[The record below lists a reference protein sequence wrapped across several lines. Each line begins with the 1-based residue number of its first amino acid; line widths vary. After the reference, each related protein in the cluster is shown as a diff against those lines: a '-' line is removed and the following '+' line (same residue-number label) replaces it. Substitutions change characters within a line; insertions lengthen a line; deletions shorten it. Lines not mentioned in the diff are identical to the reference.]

1 MARASVARLA
11 LLALLWGSSFL
22 WIKIAVDG
30 LSPVQLTLARL
41 ALGALVLLAIIRAR
55 GLHLPNSRVTWRH
68 LAVAAMIA
76 NAIPYLLFAVGE
88 QTVDSGL
95 AGALNA
101 TTPLWAFGVGLAVRA
116 ERRASTKRLIG
127 LVTGF
132 VGALVILAPWRTG
145 TTGSFF
151 GALACLAAAASYGVS
166 YVYMGRYLANRG
178 LPPLVLSAAQ
188 LTAATGLLLLATP
201 VAELQPV
208 KLSGSV
214 LVATIV
220 LGVLGTGVAYV
231 LNYRLITD
239 EGPTA
244 ASTVTYPLPIVA
256 VVLGIVV
263 RHEPATWHLLVG
275 TVIVLAGIALAQSR
289 EHRPVAGQ
297 Q

>member
-1 MARASVARLA
+1 LARASVARLA

-55 GLHLPNSRVTWRH
+55 GLHLPNSRATWRH

-116 ERRASTKRLIG
+116 ERRASTRRLIG

-132 VGALVILAPWRTG
+132 VGALVILAPWRAG
-145 TTGSFF
+145 TTGSLF

-166 YVYMGRYLANRG
+166 YVYMGRYLTNRG

-201 VAELQPV
+201 VAGLQPV

-214 LVATIV
+214 VVATIV

-244 ASTVTYPLPIVA
+244 ASTVTYLLPIVA

-263 RHEPATWHLLVG
+263 RREPATWHLLVG
-275 TVIVLAGIALAQSR
+275 TIIVLAGIALAQSR
-289 EHRPVAGQ
+289 EHRRVAGQ

>member
-1 MARASVARLA
+1 LARASVARLA

-188 LTAATGLLLLATP
+188 LTAATGLLEPSRVLCRLHTGCG
-201 VAELQPV
+201 
-208 KLSGSV
+208 SGW
-214 LVATIV
+214 
-220 LGVLGTGVAYV
+220 
-231 LNYRLITD
+231 R
-239 EGPTA
+239 A
-244 ASTVTYPLPIVA
+244 AVA
-256 VVLGIVV
+256 V
-263 RHEPATWHLLVG
+263 
-275 TVIVLAGIALAQSR
+275 
-289 EHRPVAGQ
+289 
-297 Q
+297 

>member
-30 LSPVQLTLARL
+30 LSPVQLVLARL
-41 ALGALVLLAIIRAR
+41 ALGALVLLVVLRAR
-55 GLHLPNSRVTWRH
+55 GLHLPNSAATWRH
-68 LAVAAMIA
+68 LAVAAAIA
-76 NAIPYLLFAVGE
+76 NVIPYLLFAVGE

-116 ERRASTKRLIG
+116 EHRVSRRRLIG

-145 TTGSFF
+145 TTGSLF

-166 YVYMGRYLANRG
+166 YVYMGRYLTNRG
-178 LPPLVLSAAQ
+178 LSPLVLSAAQ
-188 LTAATGLLLLATP
+188 LTAATGLLVLATP
-201 VAELQPV
+201 FAGLQPV

-214 LVATIV
+214 VAATLI
-220 LGVLGTGVAYV
+220 LGALGTGVAYV

-244 ASTVTYPLPIVA
+244 ASTVTYLLPIVA

-275 TVIVLAGIALAQSR
+275 TVVVLAGIALAQSR
-289 EHRPVAGQ
+289 EHRPVAGHQ
-297 Q
+297 

>member
-1 MARASVARLA
+1 LARASVARLA

-55 GLHLPNSRVTWRH
+55 GLHLPNSRATWRH

-116 ERRASTKRLIG
+116 ERRASTRRLIG

-132 VGALVILAPWRTG
+132 VGALVILAPWRAG
-145 TTGSFF
+145 TTGSLF

-166 YVYMGRYLANRG
+166 YVYMGRYLTNRG

-201 VAELQPV
+201 VAGLQPV

-214 LVATIV
+214 VVATIV

-244 ASTVTYPLPIVA
+244 ASTVTYLLPIVA

-275 TVIVLAGIALAQSR
+275 TVVVLAGIALAQSR